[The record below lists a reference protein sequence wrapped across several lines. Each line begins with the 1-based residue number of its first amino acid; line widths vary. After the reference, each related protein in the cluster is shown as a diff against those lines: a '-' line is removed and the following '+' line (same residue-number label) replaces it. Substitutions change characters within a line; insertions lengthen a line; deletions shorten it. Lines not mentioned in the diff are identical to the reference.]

1 MDKPAVPRLIL
12 SFDVDIELEYN
23 SFNGKTAED
32 IADDIEQEL
41 HDFLLEVKPTVDFVN
56 TSLTSC
62 KTHD

>member
-1 MDKPAVPRLIL
+1 MDKPVVPRLIL

-32 IADDIEQEL
+32 IADDIKEEL
-41 HDFLLEVKPTVDFVN
+41 DDFLLEVKPTVRFVS

-62 KTHD
+62 KTYD